1 MSVTRET
8 DTDLT
13 RLHPVEVPVLGLS
26 GHVLPSHPH
35 RTQTPQIQKLPWPL
49 VGAGTWSSRENRH
62 PAQGPHPRGQPG
74 SPRTPTGTPLPAT
87 TVRLGAAQLA
97 PGLDALNTLRAG
109 TAKARPVRASPG
121 EASGRP
127 GGDQGSSESENGEWP
142 TARGLSPEGRPRCHL
157 SCSQA
162 HAQLLPLG
170 SWHVLE
176 EKGRPWPP
184 GLGWSQSKQ
193 APARPPAL
201 ALSWEF
207 EVRNQGGP
215 QGLCLPHLKS
225 PPAQPAWLRG

>member
-1 MSVTRET
+1 MGRHAHRTGQQPPGHRLSCQVSPGGRWLSKMSVTRET

-13 RLHPVEVPVLGLS
+13 RLHPVAVPVLGLS

-49 VGAGTWSSRENRH
+49 VGAGTWSSRENQH

-87 TVRLGAAQLA
+87 TVRLGAAKLA

-142 TARGLSPEGRPRCHL
+142 TARGLSPEGQPRCHL

-170 SWHVLE
+170 SWARVE
-176 EKGRPWPP
+176 SEQAGSRP
-184 GLGWSQSKQ
+184 
-193 APARPPAL
+193 PARPGAL
-201 ALSWEF
+201 L
-207 EVRNQGGP
+207 GI
-215 QGLCLPHLKS
+215 
-225 PPAQPAWLRG
+225 